1 MPEKIDTPG
10 KTQRFLPRAAAVII
24 LLFSLF
30 SIQGARSELAKLE
43 LQTRSAIELLLV
55 MGQHN
60 WGIYAEGSPKMGLSA
75 KGPTCVGFLTTDFSV
90 VQTATFHVQGEMQA
104 KLFKAPEL
112 LKMEF
117 KADFANYLQLEKI
130 NGQAAMKS
138 GEIAVAS
145 RMGELEKIDLKFT
158 TPDLSY
164 SLEAP
169 LPKPVFLVESVPG
182 IYALRLPKGLEGLT
196 KGSKMGL
203 SGGVQ
208 LKPLTVQEFER
219 CKHDMNNNTLGNIPD
234 FSELG
239 RLYQTFIAQK
249 KLGSLS

>member
-1 MPEKIDTPG
+1 MPEIFDTPR

-43 LQTRSAIELLLV
+43 LRARSAIELLLV

-60 WGIYAEGSPKMGLSA
+60 WGIYTE
-75 KGPTCVGFLTTDFSV
+75 GPTCVGFLATDFSV
-90 VQTATFHVQGEMQA
+90 AQTATFRVQGEMQA

-112 LKMEF
+112 LKIDF
-117 KADFANYLQLEKI
+117 NADFANYLQLEKI
-130 NGQAAMKS
+130 SGQAAMKS

-145 RMGELEKIDLKFT
+145 RIGELEKVDLKFT

-169 LPKPVFLVESVPG
+169 LPKPVFLVESAPG
-182 IYALRLPKGLEGLT
+182 IYALRLPNGLEGLT
-196 KGSKMGL
+196 KGSKMGF

-249 KLGSLS
+249 KLGGLS